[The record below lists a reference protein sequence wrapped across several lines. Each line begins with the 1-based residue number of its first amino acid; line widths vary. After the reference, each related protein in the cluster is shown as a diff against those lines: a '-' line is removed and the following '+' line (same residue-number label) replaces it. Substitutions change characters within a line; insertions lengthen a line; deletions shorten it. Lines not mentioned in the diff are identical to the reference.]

1 MLRPAFAKYHAKEL
15 DVFDFAAFHEISR
28 TEKNFRSTEKNLHS
42 QSWDL
47 NPGLLGEKLIHSL
60 CAMPP
65 PSCKI
70 EKCLALDRTTGMAKT
85 NRYKKIW
92 SMGTRF
98 YKRLVDLNTKLYD

>member
-1 MLRPAFAKYHAKEL
+1 MLRPAFAKYRAKEL
-15 DVFDFAAFHEISR
+15 ELDFAAFHEISR
-28 TEKNFRSTEKNLHS
+28 TEKNLHS

-65 PSCKI
+65 PSYGNVKLKNVWLWT
-70 EKCLALDRTTGMAKT
+70 EQPEWLKQTGT
-85 NRYKKIW
+85 KKIW